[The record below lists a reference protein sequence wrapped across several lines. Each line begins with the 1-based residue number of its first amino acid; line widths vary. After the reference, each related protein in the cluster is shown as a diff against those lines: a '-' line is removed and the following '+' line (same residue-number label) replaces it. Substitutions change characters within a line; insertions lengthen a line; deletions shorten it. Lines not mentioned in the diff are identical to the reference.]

1 MNAIEGIA
9 ARFATPL
16 VHWIALL
23 GLCAAYLQGGIV
35 KATNFS
41 GAIAEME
48 HFGLAPAA
56 PIAIAVIALELG
68 ASVMILTGFYRWLA
82 ALALGGFTLMA
93 TLIALRFWELPAG
106 QERFMAANAF
116 FEHLGLVGGF
126 LLVAWHDL
134 KRPAASKQAGS
145 FAHDRQTHLEQKESA

>member
-1 MNAIEGIA
+1 MNAIESIA

-16 VHWIALL
+16 VYWIALL

-35 KATNFS
+35 KATDFG

-56 PIAIAVIALELG
+56 PMAAAVIALELG
-68 ASVMILTGFYRWLA
+68 ASVMILTGFYRWLG
-82 ALALGGFTLMA
+82 ALALGGFTLIA
-93 TLIALRFWELPAG
+93 TLVALRFWELPAG
-106 QERFMAANAF
+106 HERFMTANAF

-134 KRPAASKQAGS
+134 KSTNR
-145 FAHDRQTHLEQKESA
+145 

>member
-1 MNAIEGIA
+1 MNAIESIA
-9 ARFATPL
+9 ARYATPL

-35 KATNFS
+35 KATDFS
-41 GAIAEME
+41 SAIGEMK
-48 HFGLAPAA
+48 HFGLEPAV
-56 PIAIAVIALELG
+56 PIAFMVIALELG

-134 KRPAASKQAGS
+134 KQRAESKDESPVAS
-145 FAHDRQTHLEQKESA
+145 RVPT

>member
-1 MNAIEGIA
+1 MSAIESIA

-23 GLCAAYLQGGIV
+23 ALCAAYLQGGIV
-35 KATNFS
+35 KATDFNS
-41 GAIAEME
+41 AIAEME
-48 HFGLAPAA
+48 HFGLAPAVPMA
-56 PIAIAVIALELG
+56 VAVIALELG
-68 ASVMILTGFYRWLA
+68 ASVMILTGFYRWLG

-93 TLIALRFWELPAG
+93 TLVALRFWELPAG
-106 QERFMAANAF
+106 HERFMAANAF

-134 KRPAASKQAGS
+134 ST
-145 FAHDRQTHLEQKESA
+145 AHVGQS

>member
-1 MNAIEGIA
+1 MNAIESIA
-9 ARFATPL
+9 ARFTTPL

-35 KATNFS
+35 KATDFG

-48 HFGLAPAA
+48 HFGLSPAGSDRYRRDRA
-56 PIAIAVIALELG
+56 GVGCLG
-68 ASVMILTGFYRWLA
+68 HDPHRLLPVARGPCVSA
-82 ALALGGFTLMA
+82 GFTLMA

-106 QERFMAANAF
+106 HERFMAANAF

-134 KRPAASKQAGS
+134 KSTNR
-145 FAHDRQTHLEQKESA
+145 